1 MHPTER
7 RWRWIVLG
15 RPSIAY
21 ASWRGGVGGKRD
33 QFYDGRFRRLIFV
46 SRCARSPCFFIFG
59 DQPLEVDP
67 AERWL
72 VAALI
77 SPNLYEAARPG
88 APVLEAGSVVDR

>member
-1 MHPTER
+1 MISSPM
-7 RWRWIVLG
+7 
-15 RPSIAY
+15 
-21 ASWRGGVGGKRD
+21 D
-33 QFYDGRFRRLIFV
+33 DFV
-46 SRCARSPCFFIFG
+46 DSFFVERCARSPCFFIFG

>member
-15 RPSIAY
+15 RPGSPL
-21 ASWRGGVGGKRD
+21 GGAEWEESVISSPMD
-33 QFYDGRFRRLIFV
+33 DFV
-46 SRCARSPCFFIFG
+46 DSFFVERCARSPCFFIFG